1 MGLPVL
7 EPQRRRQAQLD
18 IAVGGGSGSA
28 VGTIRCDSP
37 MTPSVERMCSCM
49 PTDGWGDLP
58 FLLTVEEAARV
69 LRVGRSLAYDQ
80 TTLYFKSGGVQGI
93 PVIRLGGV
101 LRVPKAALHELM
113 TTGRIVQLLE
123 PTTERTEQPVNP
135 ARVRRSTDRLQLS
148 LLTSD

>member
-1 MGLPVL
+1 
-7 EPQRRRQAQLD
+7 
-18 IAVGGGSGSA
+18 
-28 VGTIRCDSP
+28 
-37 MTPSVERMCSCM
+37 MCSCM
-49 PTDGWGDLP
+49 PTDGWSDLP

-80 TTLYFKSGGVQGI
+80 TTLYFKSGGTQGI

-123 PTTERTEQPVNP
+123 PTTERTEQPAIP
-135 ARVRRSTDRLQLS
+135 ARVGRSTDRLQLS